1 MNKIIVITGIAGII
15 AAGIVGVGTINA
27 SALTSTK
34 ARQMNAQGNGY
45 QSSLESRAEVL
56 GLSVEALQKAL
67 ETKTMSEIAVEQGIT
82 EDVFHAKMTEAAKS
96 RWAANGLTTE
106 EIAERTAERE
116 ARQAENSVDHEFGS
130 GEGSGQSGYGR
141 NHK

>member
-27 SALTSTK
+27 SALMST
-34 ARQMNAQGNGY
+34 NAQGKGY

-56 GLSVEALQKAL
+56 GLSVESLQTAL

-130 GEGSGQSGYGR
+130 GEGSGQSGYGQ